1 MAKRRAFTCRGAPR
15 RSRPATATTRA
26 TSTGP
31 QTSRACRRTRMARTT
46 TCSWSR
52 CCAATRS
59 RPTRS
64 GKARTSATGAGSSAR
79 TMTVWRE
86 ALTGPCRR
94 GRALTTH
101 HLCGL
106 SRDPVP
112 ARVHRHIPKDIRWL
126 RGGCGSRSPRQRHVH
141 TGRGAMVK
149 CRGISGAPT
158 PFFSHII

>member
-1 MAKRRAFTCRGAPR
+1 MAKSRAFTCRGATR

-31 QTSRACRRTRMARTT
+31 QTSRAYRRTRMARTT

-59 RPTRS
+59 RPKRS
-64 GKARTSATGAGSSAR
+64 GKARNSATGAGSSAR

-94 GRALTTH
+94 GRALTTASSMWFITRASA
-101 HLCGL
+101 CQSSS
-106 SRDPVP
+106 SRTE
-112 ARVHRHIPKDIRWL
+112 RHRCQEE
-126 RGGCGSRSPRQRHVH
+126 GAA
-141 TGRGAMVK
+141 RGAHASDMYMLGEAL
-149 CRGISGAPT
+149 CLNAWASAMLRP
-158 PFFSHII
+158 PFLAI